1 MSEKCICNTCLLEQ
15 TVILKQVLKSIKA
28 KLEPLSYSVI
38 HSYGPSI
45 SNEIDEIIHRIDGVL
60 K

>member
-15 TVILKQVLKSIKA
+15 NVILKITLRNIKQ
-28 KLEPLSYSVI
+28 KLEPLSYAVNY
-38 HSYGPSI
+38 SYGPSVA
-45 SNEIDEIIHRIDGVL
+45 SEIDNIIEKIDGVV